1 MNLIYNKTGK
11 DYGNGILNFAHR
23 YPIIGLIVLPILF
36 DWPAKA
42 VQAGVRTAKYGDP
55 RLGSAPLAME
65 MEGDN
70 TGTAGISL
78 FGSLTKQ
85 GGHFDEG
92 PQFPPRGDM
101 YRDTSH
107 LNSAKTGPMYGESGF
122 YRDTRHMTPSKP
134 RPNAGTEGGF
144 LDAPGKGPKPDTRP
158 SYSQANQQL
167 VDIVGEGSVFQGISG
182 LGRVRR

>member
-23 YPIIGLIVLPILF
+23 YPIVGLIVLPILF

-42 VQAGVRTAKYGDP
+42 IQAGVRTAKYGDP
-55 RLGSAPLAME
+55 RLGNAPLAME
-65 MEGDN
+65 MEGQ
-70 TGTAGISL
+70 TGASGISL
-78 FGSLTKQ
+78 FGNLTKQ

-107 LNSAKTGPMYGESGF
+107 LNSAKAGPMYGESGF
-122 YRDTRHMTPSKP
+122 YRDTRNLAPSRPTPGAYS
-134 RPNAGTEGGF
+134 EGGF
-144 LDAPGKGPKPDTRP
+144 LDAKGKGPKPDNRP
-158 SYSQANQQL
+158 SYSKANQQL
-167 VDIVGEGSVFQGISG
+167 VDIVGGGSVFQGISG

>member
-65 MEGDN
+65 MEGD
-70 TGTAGISL
+70 TGTSGISL
-78 FGSLTKQ
+78 FGNLTKQ
-85 GGHFDEG
+85 GGNFDEG

-122 YRDTRHMTPSKP
+122 YRDTRHLAPTKPSP
-134 RPNAGTEGGF
+134 GAYSEGF
-144 LDAPGKGPKPDTRP
+144 LDAKGKGPKPDNRP

-167 VDIVGEGSVFQGISG
+167 VDIVGGGSVFQGISG
-182 LGRVRR
+182 LGRVCR

>member
-1 MNLIYNKTGK
+1 VNLIYNKTGK

-23 YPIIGLIVLPILF
+23 YPLIGLLALPVLF
-36 DWPAKA
+36 DWPMKA
-42 VQAGVRTAKYGDP
+42 LQAGVRTAKYGDP

-122 YRDTRHMTPSKP
+122 YRDTRHRTPSKP

>member
-65 MEGDN
+65 MEDG
-70 TGTAGISL
+70 TGTSGISL
-78 FGSLTKQ
+78 LGNLTKQ

-107 LNSAKTGPMYGESGF
+107 LNSARQAQCTESPDSTVIPVTWPQASPPPAHILKDSLTL
-122 YRDTRHMTPSKP
+122 RARV
-134 RPNAGTEGGF
+134 PNLTLAH
-144 LDAPGKGPKPDTRP
+144 PIPKRTNN
-158 SYSQANQQL
+158 S
-167 VDIVGEGSVFQGISG
+167 
-182 LGRVRR
+182 

>member
-65 MEGDN
+65 MEDG
-70 TGTAGISL
+70 TGTSGISL
-78 FGSLTKQ
+78 FGNLTKQ

-92 PQFPPRGDM
+92 PQFLHVETCTGIRL
-101 YRDTSH
+101 TST
-107 LNSAKTGPMYGESGF
+107 AQRQAQCTES
-122 YRDTRHMTPSKP
+122 
-134 RPNAGTEGGF
+134 
-144 LDAPGKGPKPDTRP
+144 PDSTVIP
-158 SYSQANQQL
+158 VTWPQANPPPAHIL
-167 VDIVGEGSVFQGISG
+167 KDS
-182 LGRVRR
+182 LTLRARVPNLTLAHPIPKRTNNS